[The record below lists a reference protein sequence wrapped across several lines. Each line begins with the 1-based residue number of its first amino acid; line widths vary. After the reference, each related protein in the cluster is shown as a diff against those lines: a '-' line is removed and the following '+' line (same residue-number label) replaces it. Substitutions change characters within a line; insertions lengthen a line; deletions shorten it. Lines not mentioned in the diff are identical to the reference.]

1 MFSNVQ
7 AINIA
12 NVGRKPLF
20 NARSYEPQDFVKN
33 SYAVKGDLQHP
44 ESRTNYGA
52 DDYRGLHAYYL
63 A

>member
-7 AINIA
+7 AVNIA

-20 NARSYEPQDFVKN
+20 NARSYEPQNFIKN
-33 SYAVKGDLQHP
+33 SYAVKGNLQHP
-44 ESRTNYGA
+44 EGRTNYA
-52 DDYRGLHAYYL
+52 PDDYRGLNTYYL